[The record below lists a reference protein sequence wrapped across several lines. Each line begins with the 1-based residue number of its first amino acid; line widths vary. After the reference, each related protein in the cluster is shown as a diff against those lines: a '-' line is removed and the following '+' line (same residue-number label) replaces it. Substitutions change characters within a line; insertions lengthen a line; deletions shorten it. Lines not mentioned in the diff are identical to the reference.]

1 MINKTKTIGL
11 TIFALFMAIVGGLIV
26 CREAAIL
33 ISGFAKLVIDSIL
46 PLARAIIGILGIGT
60 AGYLIDR
67 YDLCSLI
74 APLNR
79 RSSS

>member
-1 MINKTKTIGL
+1 MINKSKTIGL
-11 TIFALFMAIVGGLIV
+11 TIFSLFVAIVGGLII

-33 ISGFAKLVIDSIL
+33 ISCFAKFVIDSIL

-60 AGYLIDR
+60 AGYLVDR

-74 APLNR
+74 APHKGGHGT
-79 RSSS
+79 